1 MRPRCHPLLTL
12 SVPSHPL
19 TCSAC
24 SPSCCVQS
32 QMAYATEPL
41 AQHSRQ
47 VELVAINVRIA
58 EYRLVRSDTSDKDL
72 LTLPSLVSPLIY
84 LTQLADVYGT
94 FDLATK
100 WLPSFL
106 HRVSAVALL
115 RHKASARGT
124 KDKEL
129 ESNLI
134 ETRYA
139 LQQWVN
145 DEVRP
150 THPLDAQRFIR
161 VWNDLQINEEIARL
175 DVENAG

>member
-1 MRPRCHPLLTL
+1 
-12 SVPSHPL
+12 
-19 TCSAC
+19 
-24 SPSCCVQS
+24 VQS
-32 QMAYATEPL
+32 QIAYATEPV

-58 EYRLVRSDTSDKDL
+58 EYRLVRSNTSDKDL

-94 FDLATK
+94 FDLTTK

-106 HRVSAVALL
+106 HRLSAVALVQ
-115 RHKASARGT
+115 HKASARGT

-129 ESNLI
+129 ESNLM
-134 ETRYA
+134 EARYA
-139 LQQWVN
+139 LKQWVK

-161 VWNDLQINEEIARL
+161 VFNDLEMNEAFARL
-175 DVENAG
+175 DAEKAG